1 MIHVPPGIANEARKL
16 SWKWVRTQLFPNQ
29 DLKKRI
35 ETLEAQLGQQ
45 QAFERL
51 KAEMVYSKED
61 DGVYWKTDGSGPYCP
76 TCLHA
81 DHRDILLAPGATS
94 GVYACPIHG
103 TSYWMRSY
111 REQRS
116 NHSSRPRYRSW
127 PKLRA
132 EMERRSRSGSCY

>member
-1 MIHVPPGIANEARKL
+1 MFHVPSAVANEAGKL
-16 SWKWVRTQLFPNQ
+16 SWGWVRKFLLPNRE
-29 DLKKRI
+29 LKKRNEI
-35 ETLEAQLGQQ
+35 LETQLSQQ

-51 KAEMVYSKED
+51 KAEMVHSKED
-61 DGVYWKTDGSGPYCP
+61 DGVYWKKDGSGPYCP

-81 DHRDILLAPGATS
+81 DHRDILLAPGATH

-116 NHSSRPRYRSW
+116 NHFPMPRYRSW
-127 PKLRA
+127 PKLRS
-132 EMERRSRSGSCY
+132 ELERESRRRAGY